1 MIRSR
6 QQDRPKQ
13 VRSEKALLE
22 KQEQLL
28 KLREE
33 QLVQEHKRQERLR
46 EEAVKL
52 KKQEEEIRRR
62 QEEIAKELMASDMS
76 VSSVDEVMVCEAR
89 EGQVFVGKKPHYLET
104 MLDSTVVD
112 VQQLNT
118 SDWSSSDAESIQKE
132 SIGGGSYKPA
142 GENYDPPF
150 LGEGE
155 GEECEVLGEEEGQ
168 WISGSSDE
176 DTMEEE
182 LYECKVEV
190 KQQNTL
196 VPTSVRTIESVI
208 DVPGWAPV
216 TPYLNMANS
225 VPTSQE
231 ELKAILSEAKT
242 NPNMQYITAGVITS
256 PESVMT
262 STRMITTPESSVSL
276 QSQMSLTEQLEIA
289 NLSDLSSSWPG
300 SPIPPVPPPPKES
313 QDLMAEP
320 FQTVQPDV
328 PPRDDSFAITAVYS
342 SGATGTPK
350 SDSLDT
356 QASKRR
362 SLIEVDPLLVPKT
375 VEPDPQ
381 LSPRLGGPGSAFKP
395 YASSE
400 NLFDPSLF
408 PSHRPPLANGSH
420 HNNNNNNGDRSSKRY
435 SNSSMKPPKIEESD
449 EDFFKPRVQPKQ
461 QPPRGHITA
470 TTTDTEPEMREFNLG
485 PIGSDKKLKKQQKA
499 IYSTSETEE
508 EYQAYMKAKPKWHGK
523 GGHKDSWDPLQIASP
538 PQIVQRPV
546 GVVQK
551 PKPQAKVPQKIE
563 RGAQVYPA
571 SLQIYPGPQGTN
583 GQGLNGGQQEEA
595 PSAFSVPK
603 NYERIQKSDSIIEMK
618 MVGSERVQ
626 KSASIVE
633 VVPLRQVKKDA
644 SPNPQALPLPSMK
657 ELSPI
662 QQTKKEP
669 SPFQQ
674 VSLQPMKES
683 SPYQQQPTSP
693 PYLATKESSPY
704 QQQPTSPPYL

>member
-1 MIRSR
+1 M
-6 QQDRPKQ
+6 
-13 VRSEKALLE
+13 
-22 KQEQLL
+22 
-28 KLREE
+28 
-33 QLVQEHKRQERLR
+33 
-46 EEAVKL
+46 
-52 KKQEEEIRRR
+52 
-62 QEEIAKELMASDMS
+62 
-76 VSSVDEVMVCEAR
+76 
-89 EGQVFVGKKPHYLET
+89 
-104 MLDSTVVD
+104 
-112 VQQLNT
+112 
-118 SDWSSSDAESIQKE
+118 QKD
-132 SIGGGSYKPA
+132 SIGGGSYKAA
-142 GENYDPPF
+142 GENYDPPSF

-155 GEECEVLGEEEGQ
+155 GEECEVQGEEEGQ
-168 WISGSSDE
+168 WSGSSDE

-208 DVPGWAPV
+208 DVPGWAPI

-225 VPTSQE
+225 VPTSQD
-231 ELKAILSEAKT
+231 ELKAILSEAKA

-276 QSQMSLTEQLEIA
+276 QSQMSLTEQLA

-342 SGATGTPK
+342 SGVTGTPK

-362 SLIEVDPLLVPKT
+362 SLIEVDTLLVPKT

-420 HNNNNNNGDRSSKRY
+420 HNNGNGDRSSKRY

-551 PKPQAKVPQKIE
+551 PKPQAKIPQKIE
-563 RGAQVYPA
+563 RGAQVYPV
-571 SLQIYPGPQGTN
+571 SLQIYPGANSN
-583 GQGLNGGQQEEA
+583 GQIGHAGQIQTNSVINGNQNVTGNNGVSDSLA
-595 PSAFSVPK
+595 PPNF
-603 NYERIQKSDSIIEMK
+603 ERIQKSDSIIELREK
-618 MVGSERVQ
+618 QNLVPAFERIQ
-626 KSASIVE
+626 KSNSVVE
-633 VVPLRQVKKDA
+633 VVPTKKLSAHGQPQMIKESSPFIPAAYQNMKESSPFIQQIQSVKEPSPYIQTSESIKKESSPYLQTSPPVIKEA
-644 SPNPQALPLPSMK
+644 SPFIQK
-657 ELSPI
+657 SPPAM
-662 QQTKKEP
+662 KEP
-669 SPFQQ
+669 SPFSLPTSSSYYSLSQKERSQ
-674 VSLQPMKES
+674 ALQMPSSVSLPVPLDSFAQK
-683 SPYQQQPTSP
+683 
-693 PYLATKESSPY
+693 
-704 QQQPTSPPYL
+704 